1 MGFFGYCLVRVKLL
15 KSGGNRDAARLS
27 GHIRG
32 ERPGPG
38 RPPGGEADVPRAGG
52 TGPGG
57 PMPVSRDAP
66 AVKCRGYSAPGES
79 AAPGAAGSGSG
90 PSGDAPLTA
99 GMARVLALRAG
110 RDNSAIPV
118 ACFRRPPGHAHLKS
132 RRARRKRNSR
142 PGPSMRPRQLLPLPH
157 ERFCNRCRQS
167 RGLTRAGRTVGERF
181 LHRYLRRP
189 FINP

>member
-27 GHIRG
+27 GHVRG

-38 RPPGGEADVPRAGG
+38 RPSGGEAEVPRTGG
-52 TGPGG
+52 TRPGG

-66 AVKCRGYSAPGES
+66 AVKYRGYSAPGES
-79 AAPGAAGSGSG
+79 APSGAAGNGSG
-90 PSGDAPLTA
+90 PPGDAPLAA

-110 RDNSAIPV
+110 RGNSAIPV
-118 ACFRRPPGHAHLKS
+118 ACFRRPPGHAHLKA
-132 RRARRKRNSR
+132 RLARRKQNSR
-142 PGPSMRPRQLLPLPH
+142 SGPPMKPWQLLPH
-157 ERFCNRCRQS
+157 ERFCNRCRQN
-167 RGLTRAGRTVGERF
+167 RGLTRAGRTVGDRF
-181 LHRYLRRP
+181 LHRYLRCP